1 MTRFLSVSC
10 GPLLAA
16 ALPLWAALVP
26 STASG
31 HARLL
36 APTPRNAS
44 SALKVPECGNVA
56 RTANSTKLEQ
66 GQTLTV
72 SWEETVE
79 HPGCFIV
86 DVSPAGDTN
95 WRPLQIF
102 PDDATGP
109 LPHPF
114 TKQVT
119 LPADLVCDQCTL
131 RLRQIM
137 RAGTP
142 CPPANLN
149 PTVDVYYSCAD
160 ITITATKVPDDLAMP
175 PPSDMAAPAPDL
187 TVIVPTE
194 TGGAQA
200 TGCTFGPVA
209 VAPSALVL
217 LLGPAALLLR
227 RRRRQRG

>member
-10 GPLLAA
+10 GPLLGA
-16 ALPLWAALVP
+16 ALPLLTALVP
-26 STASG
+26 SAASG
-31 HARLL
+31 HARFLS
-36 APTPRNAS
+36 PVPRNQS

-56 RTANSTKLEQ
+56 RTASSTKFEQ
-66 GQTLTV
+66 GQTITV

-95 WRPLQIF
+95 WRQLQIF
-102 PDDATGP
+102 PDDATGA

-114 TKQVT
+114 SRQVT

-137 RAGTP
+137 RSGTP
-142 CPPANLN
+142 CPPANVN

-160 ITITATKVPDDLAMP
+160 ITITAPKVPDDLSMP
-175 PPSDMAAPAPDL
+175 EPSDMAMPAPDL
-187 TVIVPTE
+187 TAPVLTE

-200 TGCTFGPVA
+200 TGCTLSPVT

-227 RRRRQRG
+227 RRRQRG

>member
-1 MTRFLSVSC
+1 MARLFSVSC
-10 GPLLAA
+10 GPLLGA
-16 ALPLWAALVP
+16 ALPLLAALLP

-36 APTPRNAS
+36 APTPRNNS
-44 SALKVPECGNVA
+44 TALKRPECGNVA
-56 RTANSTKLEQ
+56 RTANPTKFEQ

-72 SWEETVE
+72 NWEETVE

-95 WRPLQIF
+95 WRQLQIF
-102 PDDATGP
+102 PDDATGA

-114 TKQVT
+114 SRQVT

-137 RAGTP
+137 RSGTP
-142 CPPANLN
+142 CPPADVN
-149 PTVDVYYSCAD
+149 PMVDVYYSCAD
-160 ITITATKVPDDLAMP
+160 ITITASKVPDDLAVSEP
-175 PPSDMAAPAPDL
+175 VDMAAPVPDQ

-200 TGCTFGPVA
+200 VGCSLSPGG
-209 VAPSALVL
+209 VAPSVLVL

-227 RRRRQRG
+227 RRRQRG

>member
-1 MTRFLSVSC
+1 MTRFLSISC

-36 APTPRNAS
+36 TPTPRNAS
-44 SALKVPECGNVA
+44 SALKLPECGNVA
-56 RTANSTKLEQ
+56 RTANSTKFEQ

-95 WRPLQIF
+95 WRQLQIF
-102 PDDATGP
+102 PDDATGA

-137 RAGTP
+137 RSGTP

-187 TVIVPTE
+187 TVLVPTE
-194 TGGAQA
+194 TGGAQP

-209 VAPSALVL
+209 AAPSALVL

-227 RRRRQRG
+227 RRRRS